1 MISTNNQQRSSPLR
15 GYVLILV
22 HLIAGVAIGCLVIF
36 DPYGTTCIGHL
47 IGIKLFPFTFVLLV
61 SIVIVSLFFLL
72 TYLGKYLSKVAENKE
87 LLFVIFYIVGY
98 QTNSLQLGI
107 IDMSDLALGVFLVV
121 VLIDAFVKEK
131 KSFINTPINLFN
143 LLLLV
148 FILLPLVHL
157 RVPSRTQFIYVKIV
171 LMFFLMVNAL
181 YSKELVIKCVKWL
194 IIITSF
200 SAVFAIFQEF
210 MWVTTGTLVTGM
222 IPKAE
227 LKRMFEGGLF
237 RVPALML
244 SYRIFAIILAAT
256 LIITISLLIFPNS
269 LVTGMKKKIY
279 LYSVSF
285 LMFGALLL
293 TLAKDVLLGFFVA
306 LIFLLILRRPR
317 YIFHFAVVIL
327 LLAAVL
333 FTLFAYLPGKGDTIS
348 YVVRD
353 IPKAERERIQLDRD
367 GIQGFV
373 RGNYKLSG
381 CGKGGKYT
389 DNALGWPA
397 HNAFILILDE
407 AGIFGFIIY
416 LGMYIWVL
424 FRLVCLNLVVKDTA
438 YVPIVRGLLCGI
450 IIYIIGAQFT
460 AGYIEQFLWILFA
473 LTESTALILAK
484 NQVPLIKREVFLSQ
498 KKKI

>member
-1 MISTNNQQRSSPLR
+1 MVNI
-15 GYVLILV
+15 
-22 HLIAGVAIGCLVIF
+22 
-36 DPYGTTCIGHL
+36 
-47 IGIKLFPFTFVLLV
+47 
-61 SIVIVSLFFLL
+61 
-72 TYLGKYLSKVAENKE
+72 SKVAENKE

-131 KSFINTPINLFN
+131 KFINTPINLFN

-256 LIITISLLIFPNS
+256 LIITISLLIFP
-269 LVTGMKKKIY
+269 
-279 LYSVSF
+279 
-285 LMFGALLL
+285 
-293 TLAKDVLLGFFVA
+293 TL
-306 LIFLLILRRPR
+306 
-317 YIFHFAVVIL
+317 
-327 LLAAVL
+327 
-333 FTLFAYLPGKGDTIS
+333 
-348 YVVRD
+348 
-353 IPKAERERIQLDRD
+353 
-367 GIQGFV
+367 
-373 RGNYKLSG
+373 
-381 CGKGGKYT
+381 
-389 DNALGWPA
+389 
-397 HNAFILILDE
+397 
-407 AGIFGFIIY
+407 
-416 LGMYIWVL
+416 
-424 FRLVCLNLVVKDTA
+424 
-438 YVPIVRGLLCGI
+438 
-450 IIYIIGAQFT
+450 
-460 AGYIEQFLWILFA
+460 
-473 LTESTALILAK
+473 
-484 NQVPLIKREVFLSQ
+484 
-498 KKKI
+498 

>member
-1 MISTNNQQRSSPLR
+1 
-15 GYVLILV
+15 
-22 HLIAGVAIGCLVIF
+22 
-36 DPYGTTCIGHL
+36 
-47 IGIKLFPFTFVLLV
+47 
-61 SIVIVSLFFLL
+61 
-72 TYLGKYLSKVAENKE
+72 
-87 LLFVIFYIVGY
+87 
-98 QTNSLQLGI
+98 
-107 IDMSDLALGVFLVV
+107 
-121 VLIDAFVKEK
+121 
-131 KSFINTPINLFN
+131 
-143 LLLLV
+143 
-148 FILLPLVHL
+148 
-157 RVPSRTQFIYVKIV
+157 
-171 LMFFLMVNAL
+171 
-181 YSKELVIKCVKWL
+181 
-194 IIITSF
+194 
-200 SAVFAIFQEF
+200 
-210 MWVTTGTLVTGM
+210 
-222 IPKAE
+222 
-227 LKRMFEGGLF
+227 
-237 RVPALML
+237 
-244 SYRIFAIILAAT
+244 
-256 LIITISLLIFPNS
+256 
-269 LVTGMKKKIY
+269 MKKKIY

-484 NQVPLIKREVFLSQ
+484 NQVPLIKREYFFHKENLNVGGGQHSVLLR
-498 KKKI
+498 I

>member
-1 MISTNNQQRSSPLR
+1 MISTNNQQRSRPLR
-15 GYVLILV
+15 GHALILA
-22 HLIAGVAIGCLVIF
+22 HLIVGLAIGCLVIF
-36 DPYGTTCIGHL
+36 DPYGTTYISHL
-47 IGIKLFPFTFVLLV
+47 VGIKLLPFTFVLLISV
-61 SIVIVSLFFLL
+61 SMVALFFLL
-72 TYLGKYLSKVAENKE
+72 TYLGKYISKLTENKE
-87 LLFVIFYIVGY
+87 LLFVIFFIAGY
-98 QTNSLQLGI
+98 QTSALQLGI

-121 VLIDAFVKEK
+121 VLIEAFVKEK
-131 KSFINTPINLFN
+131 KNFINTPINLLN

-181 YSKELVIKCVKWL
+181 YSKEIVIKCVKWL

-210 MWVTTGTLVTGM
+210 MWVTTGTLVTGL
-222 IPKAE
+222 IPKSE

-244 SYRIFAIILAAT
+244 SYRIFAIILAIVLT
-256 LIITISLLIFPNS
+256 LIISLLVFPNS
-269 LVTGMKKKIY
+269 LVKDFKRKLY
-279 LYSVSF
+279 LYIASF
-285 LMFGALLL
+285 LMSSALLL
-293 TLAKDVLLGFFVA
+293 TQAKDVLLGFFVA
-306 LIFLLILRRPR
+306 LMFLLILRRPR

-353 IPKAERERIQLDRD
+353 ISKTERERIQLDRD

-373 RGNYKLSG
+373 WGNYKLLG

-389 DNALGWPA
+389 DNKLGWAA

-450 IIYIIGAQFT
+450 IIYIIGAQFI
-460 AGYIEQFLWILFA
+460 AAYIEQFLWILFA

-484 NQVPLIKREVFLSQ
+484 NQVPLIKREAL
-498 KKKI
+498 